1 MGRRPRDRFICQQ
14 CGYETG
20 AWLGR
25 CPNCNSWNS
34 LIEERRAV
42 PVTGTVLKTASLSG
56 IEDDLEAR
64 RGTGSAELD
73 RVLGGGAVAGSVIL
87 IGGDPGIGKST
98 LLLQVAAQM
107 SASGSTVIY
116 VSGEE
121 SLRQLSRRARRLGL
135 GQADLQILGETDVS
149 KVEATL
155 LAEEPNVA
163 VIDSVQTLFDP
174 EFPSAPGSVG
184 QVRECTARLQRL
196 AKQQEMVLFLVGHVT
211 KTGDLAGPRV
221 LEHVVDTVLY
231 FEGERNHAYRVLRAT
246 KNRFGSTNEI
256 GVFEMTDSGL
266 LDVSNPSRAL
276 LAQRPLGAPG
286 SVVTMALEGTRPL
299 LVEVQALV
307 APSAF
312 GLPRR
317 TASGIDHN
325 RFALLLA
332 VLERRVGLVLGNQDA
347 YVKVAGGLRLDE
359 PAADLALVLAVAS
372 SYRGR
377 AIEPGTA
384 VAGEVGL
391 TGEVRLVNG
400 LDLRIREAAKLGFA
414 KCLVPATG
422 LERLGVTGVELA
434 GVSTVEEALAAMGL

>member
-1 MGRRPRDRFICQQ
+1 
-14 CGYETG
+14 
-20 AWLGR
+20 
-25 CPNCNSWNS
+25 
-34 LIEERRAV
+34 
-42 PVTGTVLKTASLSG
+42 
-56 IEDDLEAR
+56 
-64 RGTGSAELD
+64 
-73 RVLGGGAVAGSVIL
+73 
-87 IGGDPGIGKST
+87 
-98 LLLQVAAQM
+98 M